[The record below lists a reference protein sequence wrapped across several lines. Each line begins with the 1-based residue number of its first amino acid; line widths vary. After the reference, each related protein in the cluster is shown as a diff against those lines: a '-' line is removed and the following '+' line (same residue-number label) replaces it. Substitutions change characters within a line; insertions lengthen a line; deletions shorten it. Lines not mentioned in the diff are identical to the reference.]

1 MDVVLPPEV
10 LAACKPLHCELCKA
24 SMNSPAM
31 TKSHYEGKGHE
42 KKVRAVL
49 ATKGQGTA
57 STANTHYRGGEILTF
72 CNIALQ
78 QCQIGQVLRH
88 MAKRLNITFIL
99 EWRAMPKYFSC
110 QVKLIG
116 KVGKIMMSIF

>member
-1 MDVVLPPEV
+1 MYLKNPQFVDVVLPPEV

-49 ATKGQGTA
+49 ATKGQG
-57 STANTHYRGGEILTF
+57 SDLTANTHYRGGEILTF

-88 MAKRLNITFIL
+88 MESYAK
-99 EWRAMPKYFSC
+99 
-110 QVKLIG
+110 
-116 KVGKIMMSIF
+116 IFLLSGQTNR